1 MNSISKILIA
11 LPVLGTVAGCGLF
24 PPTLVDQGIVKVDIQ
39 KTRPISVSTAT
50 VYRDDGQTVVRG
62 EARFPTWVQHGI
74 FRGHIDV
81 VLALPDGEIVS
92 QHDIRLTPRNTS
104 GAHGRTA
111 TFISRFDIELPQGS
125 TASIQYHDGTHK
137 KTS

>member
-1 MNSISKILIA
+1 MNFILRTLIA

-62 EARFPTWVQHGI
+62 EARFPPWVRHGI
-74 FRGHIDV
+74 FRGHVDV
-81 VLALPDGEIVS
+81 ELLLPDGEIVS
-92 QHDIRLTPRNTS
+92 QHDIRLTPRNRS
-104 GAHGRTA
+104 GEHGRKA
-111 TFISRFDIELPQGS
+111 TFISRFDIEPPRVT
-125 TASIQYHDGTHK
+125 TALIQYHNGTH
-137 KTS
+137 